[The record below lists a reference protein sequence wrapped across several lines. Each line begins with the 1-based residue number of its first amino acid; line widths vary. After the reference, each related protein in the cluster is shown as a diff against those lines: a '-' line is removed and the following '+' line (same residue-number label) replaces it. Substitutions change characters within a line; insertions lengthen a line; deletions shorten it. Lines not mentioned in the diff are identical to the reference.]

1 MFQWFISSNSKGL
14 FNVPFGRYANP
25 KICDKETIFADSELL
40 QKVEILTGDFEQT
53 LEYAL
58 NYSFFYFD
66 PPYKPLSDSS
76 SFNSYAKEDFND
88 NEQIRLSNF
97 CKKID
102 NLEYHFILS
111 NSDVRGKIPNDDFFD
126 ELYEQFSIKRVFA
139 NRMINSNA
147 EKRGKLTEL
156 LITNQLSEE
165 VEYVRTI

>member
-1 MFQWFISSNSKGL
+1 MQ
-14 FNVPFGRYANP
+14 
-25 KICDKETIFADSELL
+25 
-40 QKVEILTGDFEQT
+40 
-53 LEYAL
+53 
-58 NYSFFYFD
+58 
-66 PPYKPLSDSS
+66 
-76 SFNSYAKEDFND
+76 
-88 NEQIRLSNF
+88 
-97 CKKID
+97 KID

-156 LITNQLSEE
+156 LITNQLPEE